1 MLSDRTPQETVADLR
16 RVAEEVVA
24 PAVVGADEAEP
35 FVVPR
40 DTDARLA
47 RAALAAELASLSFS
61 AAGVPRAGAAGPARR
76 GARARAR
83 LVAARLLAA
92 RRAAVGMRGAEMV
105 S

>member
-24 PAVVGADEAEP
+24 PAVVGSDEAEP

-47 RAALAAELASLSFS
+47 RAALAAELAALGR
-61 AAGVPRAGAAGPARR
+61 AAGVAGAGAAGPAGR
-76 GARARAR
+76 GARARAGLFSTR
-83 LVAARLLAA
+83 
-92 RRAAVGMRGAEMV
+92 RGAISHV
-105 S
+105 WLL